1 MKRLVKSIVV
11 MLVLVA
17 IANTALVGCSSAQS
31 QDPDWR
37 RVAVFKGDSNQQTKV
52 FHIKSDLW
60 RVKWSVESGWFKAA
74 IVRPDG
80 FLDHWEQNVTNYN
93 YPDRTEGI
101 DEVKYAG
108 SGDYYLLIEAEAP
121 YTIIIEEKR

>member
-52 FHIKSDLW
+52 FHIKSDS
-60 RVKWSVESGWFKAA
+60 SVILPYSYARLGRIIPIILITE
-74 IVRPDG
+74 
-80 FLDHWEQNVTNYN
+80 NVF
-93 YPDRTEGI
+93 
-101 DEVKYAG
+101 
-108 SGDYYLLIEAEAP
+108 
-121 YTIIIEEKR
+121 